1 MKPVFQHELLSSFY
15 LWFDSYLLRKGEAY
29 ETFTT
34 NFYHYSDERITDK
47 VVFGSPYKQFVYD
60 DSANGAVVIES
71 LSGDGTEITKGT
83 SGMMVDYENGRVL
96 FDSDFATGTNISGRY
111 SVKNFNTYISNQN
124 EEQLILEGKYETNSR
139 YTRSLTYVAP
149 YAQVTPAAFLTIE
162 NVNNQPFAL
171 GGEDNTITTAKAVVF
186 AENVYELD
194 GILSVFADS
203 NKSCFANIPFTG
215 APLNEYGDIK
225 SDHYPNGYSY
235 TGLANDYKDDI
246 FMIDNTTVSKFSD
259 RARRVLEPSLYVGF
273 IDFEIHKYRFPR
285 SS

>member
-1 MKPVFQHELLSSFY
+1 
-15 LWFDSYLLRKGEAY
+15 
-29 ETFTT
+29 
-34 NFYHYSDERITDK
+34 
-47 VVFGSPYKQFVYD
+47 
-60 DSANGAVVIES
+60 
-71 LSGDGTEITKGT
+71 
-83 SGMMVDYENGRVL
+83 MMIDYENGRVL

-111 SVKNFNTYISNQN
+111 SVKRNFNTYISNQN

-259 RARRVLEPSLYVGF
+259 SA
-273 IDFEIHKYRFPR
+273 
-285 SS
+285 